1 MVRVN
6 RLSYL
11 CIQNILILLQS
22 EHFFFMLAF
31 QFIKLLFVYLF
42 LQVKLG

>member
-22 EHFFFMLAF
+22 EYFFFMLAF
-31 QFIKLLFVYLF
+31 QFMKFLFVYLF